1 MFKLLKYFPFLAK
14 MPSFT
19 PEEFPSCNYDDKEEW
34 ECGEKILDQV
44 WYNVSKTNACPK
56 ACSILQY
63 TGKIFYEEIYEKEY
77 QSINYNE
84 EVYKIKFKYVFA
96 SPETVTVY
104 EEYLIYDTI
113 GMIGSIGGTLGMCIG
128 FSFATTISTMLS
140 FFQRKL
146 RH

>member
-1 MFKLLKYFPFLAK
+1 
-14 MPSFT
+14 MPSFNT
-19 PEEFPSCNYDDKEEW
+19 EEFPSCNYDDKEEW

-44 WYNVSKTNACPK
+44 WYNVSKTNVCPK

-104 EEYLIYDTI
+104 EEYLIYDTV
-113 GMIGSIGGTLGMCIG
+113 GMIGSVGGTLGMCIG
-128 FSFATTISTMLS
+128 FSFSTLINWAMCMIRTK
-140 FFQRKL
+140 FAK
-146 RH
+146 

>member
-1 MFKLLKYFPFLAK
+1 
-14 MPSFT
+14 MPSFSS
-19 PEEFPSCNYDDKEEW
+19 EEFPPCDYDNKEEW
-34 ECGEKILDQV
+34 KCGEKIGEQV
-44 WYNVSKTNACPK
+44 WYNVTKTNVCPT
-56 ACSILQY
+56 LQY
-63 TGKIFYEEIYEKEY
+63 TGKIFYEEIFEKEY
-77 QSINYNE
+77 QSINYND